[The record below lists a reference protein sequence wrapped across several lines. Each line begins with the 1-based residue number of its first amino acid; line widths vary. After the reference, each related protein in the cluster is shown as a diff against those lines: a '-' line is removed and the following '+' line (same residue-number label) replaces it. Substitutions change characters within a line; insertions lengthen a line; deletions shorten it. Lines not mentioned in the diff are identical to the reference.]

1 MLLKKPRHAKTRE
14 QVRAEKKE
22 GRRAKAA
29 RREAEREARKADRRA
44 ERRARRTGECIT
56 IPRGNADP
64 QPAAPRGNA
73 PSAIRQ
79 GVPRGAHGAAAGKPG
94 PKNKAKQVEITAQD
108 TLPFVAIAK
117 DGIVMAG
124 DSTYSETVFFTSI
137 DYQLARREER
147 EDIFDKW
154 CDFLNHFDASVKV
167 DITCINRKPHGAE
180 RTCAIVDK
188 REDDGLDAFRE
199 EYSDMLALRNA
210 QASGGLMK
218 EHYVTLTIE
227 AKDPF
232 EARGRLS
239 RIASD
244 AISRLHAI
252 GVHAHVLNGKERTKL
267 IAEVCAGP
275 NAQEAVFAPDHGRAD
290 IAKDAATPNE
300 FDFGHGDWFRIDG
313 AYKRAAYLIIDA
325 PELSDKILA
334 DFLALECPITIDLHL
349 EPLDQLAAKKMVK
362 SKVSDIDKVKIEE
375 QKKAI
380 RAGYDPDILPPD
392 LVTLSNDTRNLN
404 HELEN
409 HNERLFKAA
418 FVIVVEGATLQDL
431 DNAFFAADAVAQQHN
446 CKLKTLS
453 YQQEAGFR
461 SVVPV
466 GSFSLHEKQLRILT
480 TKAAAI
486 FIPFVAAELSTGGD
500 AIFYGVNT
508 ITRNLIEADRTKLS
522 NPNGLIL
529 GIPGSGKS
537 YSAKSEMAY
546 ARLYTDDDIIVGDPE
561 GEYRPLIEGMKGQ
574 VVVVSSTSS
583 DHINPMDVN
592 LNYSD
597 EDSPLAF
604 KADFLLSLVE
614 LVMGSRDGLDPL
626 ERAAVDRCI
635 RPTYQRYMDDPQPEN
650 MPVLGDLQEE
660 LYRQGTVEA
669 KRIGDALEPYVH
681 GSLSVFNHRTNVEL
695 SNRLVCFDT
704 KELGKQLKKIGML
717 IVQDQVW
724 NRVTVNRDRGRHTR
738 YYMDEMHLMLREE
751 QTAAYTVE
759 IWKRFRKWGGIPT
772 GITQNVKDLLSSREI
787 ENILDNSDF
796 IMMLAQSAGDR
807 AILADHLSI
816 SKQQLS
822 YVTNTSPGEGL
833 LFFGDIIV
841 PFENRFDTDTQLYH
855 LMTTKPGE
863 AKVGRP

>member
-1 MLLKKPRHAKTRE
+1 MFFKKPQHAKTRK
-14 QVRAEKKE
+14 QL
-22 GRRAKAA
+22 
-29 RREAEREARKADRRA
+29 REERKADRA
-44 ERRARRTGECIT
+44 AQRRAKKTGECIAL
-56 IPRGNADP
+56 PRGPVKQEGLGQEGPALHAI
-64 QPAAPRGNA
+64 QPPVEASNRIPEKKS
-73 PSAIRQ
+73 P
-79 GVPRGAHGAAAGKPG
+79 
-94 PKNKAKQVEITAQD
+94 PKAKAKQTEITAQD
-108 TLPFVAIAK
+108 TLPFEAVAK
-117 DGIVMAG
+117 DGIVMVG
-124 DSTYSETVFFTSI
+124 SDTYSATVHFSSH

-147 EDIFDKW
+147 EAIFDKW
-154 CDFLNHFDASVKV
+154 CDFLNHFDSSVKV
-167 DITCINRKPHGAE
+167 DITCINRNPHKAE
-180 RTCAIVDK
+180 RISAIVNK

-199 EYSDMLALRNA
+199 EFSDMLTLRNA
-210 QASGGLMK
+210 QASGGLVK
-218 EHYVTLTIE
+218 EHYVTFSVE
-227 AKDPF
+227 AKDPA

-244 AISRLHAI
+244 VISRLHAI
-252 GVHAHVLNGKERTKL
+252 GVHAHMLNGKERMKL
-267 IAEVCAGP
+267 IAEVCADP
-275 NAQEAVFAPDHGRAD
+275 AAPSTCAVSAKHAD
-290 IAKDAATPNE
+290 FNNSKDAVSPNE
-300 FDFGHGDWFRIDG
+300 FDFGHGDWFRVG
-313 AYKRAAYLIIDA
+313 KTYKRAAYLKIEA
-325 PELSDKILA
+325 PELSDKILS
-334 DFLALECPITIDLHL
+334 DFLALETPIAINLHL
-349 EPLDQLAAKKMVK
+349 EPIDQLVAKKMVK

-409 HNERLFKAA
+409 HNERLFQAA
-418 FVIVVEGATLQDL
+418 FVISVEGPTLQEL

-446 CKLKTLS
+446 CKLNVLS

-461 SVVPV
+461 SIVPV
-466 GSFSLHEKQLRILT
+466 GAFNLHPKQLRVLT

-486 FIPFVAAELSTGGD
+486 FIPFVAAELNTGGN
-500 AIFYGVNT
+500 AIFYGVNI
-508 ITRNLIEADRTKLS
+508 ITRNLIEADRTQLS

-546 ARLYTDDDIIVGDPE
+546 VRLFTDDDIIVGDPE

-574 VVVVSSTSS
+574 VVVISATSG
-583 DHINPMDVN
+583 DYINPMDVN

-597 EDSPLAF
+597 EDNPLAF

-614 LVMGSRDGLDPL
+614 LIMGSRDGLDPL

-635 RPTYQRYMDDPQPEN
+635 RPTYQKYMDDPVPEN
-650 MPVLGDLQEE
+650 MPILGDLQEE
-660 LYRQGTVEA
+660 LYRQDTVEA

-695 SNRLVCFDT
+695 NNRLVCFDT
-704 KELGKQLKKIGML
+704 KELGKQLKKLGML

-724 NRVTVNRDRGRHTR
+724 NRVTVNRNRGRHTR

-816 SKQQLS
+816 SKQQLT

-833 LFFGDIIV
+833 LFFGDTIV
-841 PFENRFDTDTQLYH
+841 PFENRFDTDTQLYR
-855 LMTTKPGE
+855 LMTTKLGE
-863 AKVGRP
+863 AKVD